1 MWRIKEFKTR
11 EEMEN
16 FIKRNENK
24 MQYREIFINNAYGI
38 EYKRLLRMY

>member
-1 MWRIKEFKTR
+1 MWKIKEFKTM

-16 FIKRNENK
+16 FIKRNKNK
-24 MQYREIFINNAYGI
+24 IQYREIFINNAYGI